1 MKERDM
7 NKEQGKN
14 KARRRK
20 TYKGKDLQRDKRY
33 KESEK
38 ELQIEQIDKRYKT
51 KTDRKKEINTEN
63 RRYKETVERG
73 LEKKRY

>member
-38 ELQIEQIDKRYKT
+38 ELQIE
-51 KTDRKKEINTEN
+51 
-63 RRYKETVERG
+63 
-73 LEKKRY
+73 